1 VDESNEIKKA
11 LKICGG
17 NWNGI
22 AFENMLAIYRT
33 CLRELPCSQNHLSLE
48 IQADLGI
55 GERKTNEKLK
65 ILLHKRILIRGTDN
79 LVLWYTQNNNGREMK

>member
-22 AFENMLAIYRT
+22 AFENMLA
-33 CLRELPCSQNHLSLE
+33 
-48 IQADLGI
+48 
-55 GERKTNEKLK
+55 RKTNEKLK

>member
-1 VDESNEIKKA
+1 MLKSA
-11 LKICGG
+11 LGG
-17 NWNGI
+17 I
-22 AFENMLAIYRT
+22 ET
-33 CLRELPCSQNHLSLE
+33 
-48 IQADLGI
+48 ADLGI